1 MDFTAL
7 ALICLV
13 ALVGP
18 LLSVPRLVRLPVVV
32 GELLVGV
39 LVGSTG
45 LGWLDETEPTFQ
57 FLASTGF
64 LLVMLVAGT
73 HVPVRDP
80 GLRAG
85 MAAGLLRAV
94 VVGVLSVP
102 AGLGLAALFD
112 TGHGLLYAVVIA
124 SSSASIALPLLG
136 GFTGERQHLVAL
148 LPQIAVADAA
158 CIVLVPLV
166 VDPPRA
172 GRAAVGALAVVGC
185 GVLLALVLRGL
196 DRSGAQHRLH
206 AYSERHGLALELRL
220 CLVAVCAVA
229 AVAVRGHVSVMLAGF
244 VVGLALAGSGE
255 TKRLS
260 HQLFAVTE
268 GFFGPIFFVWLG
280 ASLDLRALAD
290 HPSAIGL
297 GLALGA
303 VSVLVHCVP
312 RLLGQPVRYGI
323 LSAAQMGV
331 PVAAATLGSELG
343 VLQPGEGAALLLSAL
358 VTLPAVTWA
367 GRALTGAAV
376 PSTDPPSS
384 ETLTG
389 P

>member
-1 MDFTAL
+1 M
-7 ALICLV
+7 
-13 ALVGP
+13 
-18 LLSVPRLVRLPVVV
+18 
-32 GELLVGV
+32 
-39 LVGSTG
+39 
-45 LGWLDETEPTFQ
+45 
-57 FLASTGF
+57 
-64 LLVMLVAGT
+64 
-73 HVPVRDP
+73 
-80 GLRAG
+80 
-85 MAAGLLRAV
+85 
-94 VVGVLSVP
+94 
-102 AGLGLAALFD
+102 
-112 TGHGLLYAVVIA
+112 
-124 SSSASIALPLLG
+124 
-136 GFTGERQHLVAL
+136 
-148 LPQIAVADAA
+148 
-158 CIVLVPLV
+158 
-166 VDPPRA
+166 
-172 GRAAVGALAVVGC
+172 GALAVVGC